1 MPHSFGTPE
10 IGWPSL
16 SDLSEAFTSGRRR
29 LDVLGR
35 QVRKLKLRTVKIGRE
50 RRVEPEG
57 AVQLLRTRGLPAA
70 SARSW
75 VQRAMRRRMR
85 EVQAMKQKTEDTLTT
100 TSAAEA
106 YRDTRIIAAA
116 QSYAAVH
123 RPTLTLPEGH
133 ADFSTKDLVRAI
145 GGGR

>member
-1 MPHSFGTPE
+1 MPQSFGTPE

-35 QVRKLKLRTVKIGRE
+35 QGRKLKLRTVKIGRE

-70 SARSW
+70 SARPW
-75 VQRAMRRRMR
+75 VQRPMRRRMR
-85 EVQAMKQKTEDTLTT
+85 EVPPLKQKTEGTLAT
-100 TSAAEA
+100 
-106 YRDTRIIAAA
+106 
-116 QSYAAVH
+116 
-123 RPTLTLPEGH
+123 P
-133 ADFSTKDLVRAI
+133 
-145 GGGR
+145 